1 MFFCRQQQMAAAH
14 SEPQS
19 RAGLS
24 STHQPRGGGLEATG
38 RGFCPAAA
46 AEVWW
51 GWKGRA
57 EVSETG
63 CSEQKD
69 PFPS

>member
-1 MFFCRQQQMAAAH
+1 MLNATVLERKENAFHLQQQMAAAH

-24 STHQPRGGGLEATG
+24 STHQPRGGLEATG

-46 AEVWW
+46 AEVW
-51 GWKGRA
+51 
-57 EVSETG
+57 
-63 CSEQKD
+63 
-69 PFPS
+69 